1 MKGELRFISIL
12 WLMLVC
18 TIALHAVRAKQSHE
32 IRKYVRVNGHRL
44 YVRCDGRGLPVVV
57 LEAGLDANSASFSA
71 VQPDV
76 ARFTTV
82 CSYDRLNLGQSEH
95 ADGVRTSQASV
106 DDLHVLLTELKLRKP
121 YVLVGASMGGIIVR
135 IFAQRYPDES
145 AGIVLL
151 DSTPEDLVARYSA
164 VLTSEQLIQ
173 TFAGKNIE
181 QIDVKKSLSEALAT
195 RWRRDIPLLVLT
207 HDPALGRP
215 PIEREQ
221 AWEQMQA
228 ELATRSDKGKLRI
241 VYGSSHVMTRDKP
254 QAIVHAI
261 YETVMMVRSQ

>member
-1 MKGELRFISIL
+1 
-12 WLMLVC
+12 
-18 TIALHAVRAKQSHE
+18 
-32 IRKYVRVNGHRL
+32 
-44 YVRCDGRGLPVVV
+44 
-57 LEAGLDANSASFSA
+57 
-71 VQPDV
+71 
-76 ARFTTV
+76 
-82 CSYDRLNLGQSEH
+82 
-95 ADGVRTSQASV
+95 
-106 DDLHVLLTELKLRKP
+106 
-121 YVLVGASMGGIIVR
+121 MGGIIVR